1 MCRTNMARLTPL
13 GLLNTS
19 RAIRGGL
26 ISNTIYW
33 LECCNISS
41 TLPSSRLLSRDQI
54 TLSLS
59 SWSSSLRGTHLT
71 TLRLTSSSTVVL
83 QSGLVRRDVAP
94 PWRSSW
100 DICPICGVRVA
111 RDVTDTGNSINPP
124 LPWSLSSPHICPSC
138 PGKHKYRGRD
148 RDKPLAVTSLLLSS
162 SHVPVWMRSD
172 ESNEWS
178 DHTHLT
184 SP

>member
-41 TLPSSRLLSRDQI
+41 TLPSSQLLSWDQI

-71 TLRLTSSSTVVL
+71 TLRLTSFSTVVL

-100 DICPICGVRVA
+100 DICPSAVWGWH
-111 RDVTDTGNSINPP
+111 VTNTGNSINPP

-148 RDKPLAVTSLLLSS
+148 KPLSC

>member
-41 TLPSSRLLSRDQI
+41 TLPSSQLLSRDQI

-71 TLRLTSSSTVVL
+71 TLHLTSSSTVVL

-100 DICPICGVRVA
+100 DICPSAVWGRH
-111 RDVTDTGNSINPP
+111 VTWPTLATQSTHHCPGH
-124 LPWSLSSPHICPSC
+124 SPHLTSVP
-138 PGKHKYRGRD
+138 PALGNTNTEAETN
-148 RDKPLAVTSLLLSS
+148 LWAAVMFLS
-162 SHVPVWMRSD
+162 
-172 ESNEWS
+172 EWGQTRAMNGLT
-178 DHTHLT
+178 THLT